1 MVKSRVNIVAIFVS
15 ETIRNPSTER
25 MWGQKR
31 AITTRGACLHTELG
45 GGVRGSLMETKV
57 SPGTMARKLQSK

>member
-1 MVKSRVNIVAIFVS
+1 MSNQNKRGLFAH
-15 ETIRNPSTER
+15 R
-25 MWGQKR
+25 M
-31 AITTRGACLHTELG
+31 